1 MPLLPL
7 LPLWPLTPPRLSVP
21 EGSAVT
27 DAALE
32 VNQPVLRPATES
44 AMTTYLQESVGGVS
58 HIKSMDDG

>member
-32 VNQPVLRPATES
+32 VNHPVLRPATES
-44 AMTTYLQESVGGVS
+44 AMATYL
-58 HIKSMDDG
+58 